1 MSPAPPSEATVRAL
15 LDRIPDPCS
24 LSAGVP
30 VGLERMGLVRA
41 ARVEEGPDGAV
52 VRVVVGVT
60 DPSCFMGATFAAEAE
75 HVLAD
80 LPGVARVEVAL
91 DDRFDWSPQDMAAD
105 YREELAA
112 RRAQRRAALPVV
124 PTGGGG

>member
-1 MSPAPPSEATVRAL
+1 MPSEAAVRAR
-15 LDRIPDPCS
+15 LDQIPDPCS
-24 LSAGVP
+24 LAAGAP

-52 VRVVVGVT
+52 VHVVVGVT

-75 HVLAD
+75 HALAD
-80 LPGVARVEVAL
+80 LPGVARVEVTL
-91 DDRFDWSPQDMAAD
+91 DDRFDWSPQDMAAG

-112 RRAQRRAALPVV
+112 RRAQRRATLPVV
-124 PTGGGG
+124 TARTG